1 MKTLLSI
8 VSAAIL
14 TVAASTASA
23 APVQLTTAQL
33 DDVSAGAVTYA
44 AASGFAVGLFPNSY
58 TSSTAT
64 VYWWG
69 QSSSAYN
76 SSSAFIGAVSSSA
89 VSCTF
94 C

>member
-14 TVAASTASA
+14 GVAASTASA

-33 DDVSAGAVTYA
+33 DNVTAGSYYYHYYYNNTAYADALAFGWNTSTSTFTFAAPGVS
-44 AASGFAVGLFPNSY
+44 
-58 TSSTAT
+58 
-64 VYWWG
+64 
-69 QSSSAYN
+69 QSSSY
-76 SSSAFIGAVSSSA
+76 
-89 VSCTF
+89 SCSGYY